1 LAERDCSFK
10 ATKERGEK
18 REKKKKKRE
27 KERGERESLKNSFND
42 YGDCHLSH
50 YFMLEK
56 ERDEKGLLGGR
67 EN

>member
-1 LAERDCSFK
+1 MHWQKQTVVLKRQK
-10 ATKERGEK
+10 RGE
-18 REKKKKKRE
+18 RKKRE
-27 KERGERESLKNSFND
+27 ERESLKNSFND

>member
-1 LAERDCSFK
+1 MHWQKETVVLKRLKRGERK
-10 ATKERGEK
+10 KRKERK
-18 REKKKKKRE
+18 R
-27 KERGERESLKNSFND
+27 ERGERESLKNSFND